1 MKTSSNFVIVYDFET
16 GGLPSKEKQAFLDV
30 PLVEMAMSC
39 IDMKKLEIIDRVE
52 MIFPYNY
59 KEGLAGYSEEATAVH
74 GITREV
80 QEENAVP
87 LKEIYSTCKKWFVK
101 YKNPRQM
108 CTLAGHNIVGFDNPF
123 LRNFFSYMKDDID
136 NYVKYYIDTMQFAH
150 MASLEQMDYK
160 LGTCCQAAGIDL
172 VEAHRA
178 QHDVDANAMLFI
190 SYVKKLRGEGMEMV
204 QKKERRYREDFQLC

>member
-1 MKTSSNFVIVYDFET
+1 MIVYDFET
-16 GGLPSKEKQAFLDV
+16 GGLPSKEKQAFLDI

-39 IDMKKLEIIDRVE
+39 IDMKKLEIIDRAE

-74 GITREV
+74 GITKEV

-87 LKEIYSTCKKWFVK
+87 LKEIYSTCKKWFAK

-108 CTLAGHNIVGFDNPF
+108 CTLVGHNIVGFDNRF
-123 LRNFFSYMKDDID
+123 LKNFFAYMNDDID

-150 MASLEQMDYK
+150 MVALEQMDYK
-160 LGTCCQAAGIDL
+160 LGTCCQDAGIDL

-190 SYVKKLRGEGMEMV
+190 S
-204 QKKERRYREDFQLC
+204 